1 VVTATPDDAWGV
13 ARPPIEYFVIIYFY
27 FFKKKKKLG
36 LQEEKK
42 KLNPFHSQGIAIP
55 INGVQPNNKIVI
67 P

>member
-1 VVTATPDDAWGV
+1 MMLGGWQGHQYNIL
-13 ARPPIEYFVIIYFY
+13 RLFIFIFL
-27 FFKKKKKLG
+27 KKKKKLG